1 MYAAVLTAPYPSVLQ
16 EIKSNP
22 MPVTAL
28 PDLPRPPLSFHLD
41 PEIQVLLNHNI
52 PVLGV
57 AFDLAGLSHEVHFP
71 NKPGSGTTTNFET
84 GPGPR
89 G

>member
-1 MYAAVLTAPYPSVLQ
+1 
-16 EIKSNP
+16 
-22 MPVTAL
+22 
-28 PDLPRPPLSFHLD
+28 
-41 PEIQVLLNHNI
+41 LLNHNI

-84 GPGPR
+84 GLGPR